1 MSYMVAEQQC
11 IILGFQVSDAVSCK
25 CKPTRMTKE
34 MKLEALVTLASSSS
48 HAFRKFIFAIK
59 T

>member
-1 MSYMVAEQQC
+1 MSFMVAEQQC

-34 MKLEALVTLASSSS
+34 MKLEALVTLASSS

>member
-1 MSYMVAEQQC
+1 MSFMVAEQQC

-34 MKLEALVTLASSSS
+34 MKLEALVTLASS